1 MGSSGM
7 SRMVGKLDVCYFK
20 LTVLKNK
27 LVTNLVQPE
36 VRERKL
42 EETLRVERRTTTFE
56 RFTLAPLL
64 RRSRFV
70 SFVFLY
76 IDVA

>member
-7 SRMVGKLDVCYFK
+7 SRMVGKLDVYYFK

-27 LVTNLVQPE
+27 LVTNSVQPE

-42 EETLRVERRTTTFE
+42 EET
-56 RFTLAPLL
+56 
-64 RRSRFV
+64 
-70 SFVFLY
+70 
-76 IDVA
+76 